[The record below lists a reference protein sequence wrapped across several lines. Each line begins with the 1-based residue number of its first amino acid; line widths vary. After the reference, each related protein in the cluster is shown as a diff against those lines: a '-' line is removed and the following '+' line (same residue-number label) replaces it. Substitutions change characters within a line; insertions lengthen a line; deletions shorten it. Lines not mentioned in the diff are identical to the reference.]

1 MGTNRDAELGLGIS
15 GAAVRMVCMGAV
27 HGYNGERAGE
37 GGSAPL
43 RACAMAIK
51 LLGCFGISRT
61 LLTGFCA
68 LGLTKLR
75 LEYTKLRST
84 SLDRF
89 NGTFFV
95 S

>member
-1 MGTNRDAELGLGIS
+1 MEPLLRPTMTTNDPNATRNDFYDT

-27 HGYNGERAGE
+27 HRYNGERAGE

-61 LLTGFCA
+61 L
-68 LGLTKLR
+68 
-75 LEYTKLRST
+75 
-84 SLDRF
+84 
-89 NGTFFV
+89 
-95 S
+95 